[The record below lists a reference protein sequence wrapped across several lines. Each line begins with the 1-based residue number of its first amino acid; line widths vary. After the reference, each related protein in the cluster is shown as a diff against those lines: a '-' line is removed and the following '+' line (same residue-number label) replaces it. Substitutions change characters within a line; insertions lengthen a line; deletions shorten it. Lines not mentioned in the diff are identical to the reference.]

1 MFYVYQVP
9 LTLYRDTF
17 LNCFLLLIRFILR
30 RSVHVIFLLL
40 FWTFWKYF
48 GDTPAYLWR
57 MSHDLSVCLWMIH
70 ASIPINNNRLS
81 LWESILVKVVLFSL
95 LNYNDLSLWLS
106 RLPSLSLSRF
116 LSVTSTAC
124 LSVSVSLSLS
134 VSISFGLSPSFF
146 LCYLSLSL
154 ALSLYLCRSVSLS
167 VCISV
172 FLYLS
177 CQPVCLSLT
186 NTIIRRIQ
194 ALLLLRQE
202 TYVVNC

>member
-70 ASIPINNNRLS
+70 VSIPINNNRLS

-106 RLPSLSLSRF
+106 RLPSLSLSV
-116 LSVTSTAC
+116 SVSLCNFHC
-124 LSVSVSLSLS
+124 LSLYLSLFLCLSLSLS
-134 VSISFGLSPSFF
+134 VCLRHSFCVIS
-146 LCYLSLSL
+146 LCLWLSLCI
-154 ALSLYLCRSVSLS
+154 CRSVSLS

-177 CQPVCLSLT
+177 CRPVCPSLT

>member
-106 RLPSLSLSRF
+106 RLPSLSLSV
-116 LSVTSTAC
+116 SVSLCNFHC
-124 LSVSVSLSLS
+124 LSLYLSLFLCLSLSLS
-134 VSISFGLSPSFF
+134 VCLRHSFCVISLCLWLSLCISVGLYLFQSVFLSFSISL
-146 LCYLSLSL
+146 
-154 ALSLYLCRSVSLS
+154 VSLS
-167 VCISV
+167 V
-172 FLYLS
+172 FLS
-177 CQPVCLSLT
+177 QT
-186 NTIIRRIQ
+186 R
-194 ALLLLRQE
+194 
-202 TYVVNC
+202 

>member
-106 RLPSLSLSRF
+106 RLPSLSLSVSVSLCNF
-116 LSVTSTAC
+116 HCLSLCIC
-124 LSVSVSLSLS
+124 LSFFVCLYLFRSVSVILFVLSLS
-134 VSISFGLSPSFF
+134 VSG
-146 LCYLSLSL
+146 SL
-154 ALSLYLCRSVSLS
+154 SVSLS
-167 VCISV
+167 VCIS
-172 FLYLS
+172 FSLYF
-177 CQPVCLSLT
+177 CLSLS
-186 NTIIRRIQ
+186 
-194 ALLLLRQE
+194 LLSACLSFSHKHD
-202 TYVVNC
+202 N